1 MSTVI
6 EFPET
11 ARAEWEVAAQAV
23 EAEHRLRARIQK
35 DTEVERETTRLRVRY
50 EANQLFQS
58 ELDADA
64 TPVLEMV
71 TLADYRAN
79 PVGAPVD
86 LIDGVV
92 KDNGLTI
99 MLGPSGSGKSTIA
112 LQMIHSLATGE
123 EWLGQTAKP
132 LMGAYG
138 VLSYD
143 MDAGMV
149 MDWMDGYPNMDPT
162 KVSVVNA
169 YKRGNPLGVPAMRAQ
184 IAATWQ
190 AMGVEVV
197 VLDSFS
203 ASFFGH
209 DQNDA
214 AAVMAHYRDM
224 KLFALTEVGARAL
237 IVITHSTEASPFKAR
252 GSTVHH
258 DVADSIVGVEGTGA
272 DERKVRM
279 VKYRA
284 ARGQKQMDPV
294 VLTAPDPN
302 THLVDLDTGAMTLA
316 GFALPAST
324 IADAFT
330 DLPDPHAAPDTDS
343 TYEEGDDL

>member
-1 MSTVI
+1 MI

-11 ARAEWEVAAQAV
+11 ASVEWAVAAEAV
-23 EAEHRLRARIQK
+23 EAEHRLRKRIQR
-35 DTEVERETTRLRVRY
+35 DTEVERETERLRVRH
-50 EANQLFQS
+50 EANLFFQS

-64 TPVLEMV
+64 TPVLEML
-71 TLADYRAN
+71 TLSDYRAN
-79 PVGAPVD
+79 PSIAPVD

-112 LQMIHSLATGE
+112 LQMIHSLATGDD
-123 EWLGQTAKP
+123 WLGQTSKP
-132 LMGAYG
+132 LMGAFG

-184 IAATWQ
+184 IAAAWQ
-190 AMGVEVV
+190 TMGVEVV
-197 VLDSFS
+197 ILDSFS

-237 IVITHSTEASPFKAR
+237 VVITHSTEASPFKAR
-252 GSTVHH
+252 GSSVHH
-258 DVADSIVGVEGTGA
+258 DVADSIVGVEGTGS
-272 DERKVRM
+272 DERRVRM

-294 VLTAPDPN
+294 VLTEPDPT
-302 THLVDLDTGAMTLA
+302 THLVDLDTGAMNLA
-316 GFALPAST
+316 GFALPAS
-324 IADAFT
+324 AVAQAFP
-330 DLPDPHAAPDTDS
+330 DLNDAPDTDS
-343 TYEEGDDL
+343 TYDEEGDDL

>member
-1 MSTVI
+1 MI

-11 ARAEWEVAAQAV
+11 AAKEWAVAAEAI
-23 EAEHRLRARIQK
+23 EAEYRLRQRIKQ
-35 DTEVERETTRLRVRY
+35 DTEVEREAFRLRVRH
-50 EANQLFQS
+50 AATSLFQS
-58 ELDADA
+58 ELDADT
-64 TPVLEMV
+64 TPVLEML
-71 TLADYRAN
+71 TLSDYRSN
-79 PVGAPVD
+79 PSAAPVD

-99 MLGPSGSGKSTIA
+99 MLGPSGSGKSTVA

-123 EWLGQTAKP
+123 EWLGQVTKP
-132 LMGAYG
+132 LMGAFG

-143 MDAGMV
+143 MDASMV

-162 KVSVVNA
+162 KVSIVNA

-184 IAATWQ
+184 IAATWK

-197 VLDSFS
+197 TVDSFS

-214 AAVMAHYRDM
+214 AAVMTHYRDL

-237 IVITHSTEASPFKAR
+237 VIITHSTEANPFKAR

-258 DVADSIVGVEGTGA
+258 DVADSIVGMEGTGSE
-272 DERKVRM
+272 ERRIRM

-284 ARGQKQMDPV
+284 ARGQKQMDPL
-294 VLTAPDPN
+294 VLSVPDPT
-302 THLVDLDTGAMTLA
+302 THLVGIDTGATIMA
-316 GFALPAST
+316 GYSLPASA
-324 IADAFT
+324 IAAAFT
-330 DLPDPHAAPDTDS
+330 DVPDPHEAPDTEGTDD
-343 TYEEGDDL
+343 EGDDL

>member
-1 MSTVI
+1 MI

-11 ARAEWEVAAQAV
+11 AAKEWQVAAEAV
-23 EAEHRLRARIQK
+23 EAEHKLRKRIQH
-35 DTEVERETTRLRVRY
+35 DTEVERETARLRIRH
-50 EANQLFQS
+50 EANIFFQS

-71 TLADYRAN
+71 TLADYRSN
-79 PVGAPVD
+79 PSIAPVD
-86 LIDGVV
+86 LIDGVM
-92 KDNGLTI
+92 KDNGLCI

-112 LQMIHSLATGE
+112 FQMLHSLATGE
-123 EWLGQTAKP
+123 DWLGQTTKP

-138 VLSYD
+138 ILSYD
-143 MDAGMV
+143 MDAAMV
-149 MDWMDGYPNMDPT
+149 MDWMDGYPNMDPA
-162 KVSVVNA
+162 KVSIVNA

-184 IAATWQ
+184 IASAWK

-237 IVITHSTEASPFKAR
+237 VIIVHSTESSPFKAR

-272 DERKVRM
+272 DERKVRII
-279 VKYRA
+279 KYRA

-294 VLTAPDPN
+294 VLTVPDPT
-302 THLVDLDTGAMTLA
+302 THLVDLDPGAMSLA
-316 GFALPAST
+316 GLALPAS
-324 IADAFT
+324 IVANAFPDIPDAIQ
-330 DLPDPHAAPDTDS
+330 APDLDGTD
-343 TYEEGDDL
+343 EEGDDL